1 MSGMSQ
7 RSTCFT
13 GAACALVLTIAGCSS
28 SPPPRAVAPA
38 PVVRAVQ
45 TETFEQRLL
54 ADHNAERDRKGLPRL
69 AWSDQL
75 AQHAKGWADKLAR
88 DDRMVHSDRKDRPGE
103 GENLW
108 SGTAGHYNADD
119 MVGAF
124 LSERKAF
131 KAGTFPDVSKT
142 GKWQDVGHYSQ
153 IIWPT
158 TTALGCALAHNKARD
173 YLVCRY
179 SPAGN
184 VFGHAVG

>member
-1 MSGMSQ
+1 MRPGSLFFS
-7 RSTCFT
+7 SLAFAFT
-13 GAACALVLTIAGCSS
+13 LAGCAS
-28 SPPPRAVAPA
+28 SPPRASSSA

-54 ADHNAERDRKGLPRL
+54 AAQNAERDRRRLPRL
-69 AWSDQL
+69 SWNDQL
-75 AQHAKGWADKLAR
+75 AQHAKAWAQKLAH
-88 DDRMVHSDRKDRPGE
+88 DDRMVHSDRKERPGE

-108 SGTAGHYNADD
+108 NGTASYFAPED
-119 MVGAF
+119 MVGSF

-153 IIWPT
+153 IVWPT
-158 TTALGCALAHNKARD
+158 TTSVGCALAHNKARD

>member
-1 MSGMSQ
+1 MRPGSLFFS
-7 RSTCFT
+7 SL
-13 GAACALVLTIAGCSS
+13 ALALALTMAGCASA
-28 SPPPRAVAPA
+28 PRRAVPPA

-45 TETFEQRLL
+45 TETFDQKLL
-54 ADHNAERDRKGLPRL
+54 AAHNAERDRRHLPRL
-69 AWSDQL
+69 IWSDQL
-75 AQHAKGWADKLAR
+75 AQHAKSWAAKLAH

-108 SGTAGHYNADD
+108 NGTASYFGPED
-119 MVGAF
+119 MVGSF
-124 LSERKAF
+124 LSERKSF
-131 KAGTFPDVSKT
+131 KAGTFPEVSKT

-158 TTALGCALAHNKARD
+158 TTAVGCALAHNKVRD